1 MIILYCQLVIPFFE
15 TIKNKF
21 YCRGKKLF
29 PTSKAEIKNID
40 HLGIIAGL
48 IDEIGIVETINSKLG
63 IDPREKISAG
73 VLVKAILI
81 NGLGFVSRPLYL
93 FSQFFD
99 DKGIKILLG
108 EDVES
113 DYINDDK
120 IGRVMDKLYK
130 NGLNSLF
137 IEIVLSVIKKFK
149 IDIKYSHLDAT
160 SFHLHGN
167 YNNEESKDK
176 SSEVIK
182 ERPIIITKGYSRDH
196 RPDLKQVVLDLITSS
211 DGDIPLLMRAGDGN
225 EADKAVFG
233 KILVEFKKQIF
244 FDSIMV
250 CDSALYS
257 QENIQIIQ
265 HIKWISRVPMTIK
278 KAKELVQSVE
288 IEEVD
293 TEEIKK
299 RVALSLDGY
308 KWKEEIVYYG
318 GIKQVWLIVE
328 SEKRKNSD
336 LKKLE
341 KKLKKENE
349 KVNKL
354 LKELK
359 KEDFETVEQARYKL
373 KGINKKLK
381 LFEIKEVNLIETKDS
396 SNKTIYKIEGE
407 GYEKTEEIEIQKK
420 QAGRFIL
427 ATNLVDD
434 NKLKPEEIITNYK
447 NQQSCERGFR
457 FLKDPLFFADS
468 LFIENPE
475 RIETMLCLMSL
486 CLLVYNL
493 GQRELRNN
501 LKRAK
506 IGINNQLGKLTDSPT
521 LRWIFQCFQGIHLL
535 TLNGI
540 NQIVNLTDE
549 RNFILNYLPSS
560 CKKYYLLT

>member
-1 MIILYCQLVIPFFE
+1 MRQL
-15 TIKNKF
+15 
-21 YCRGKKLF
+21 KKLNF
-29 PTSKAEIKNID
+29 IVGVKKLSSTSKAEIKNID
-40 HLGIIAGL
+40 HLGIVAGL

-73 VLVKAILI
+73 ILVKAILI

-130 NGLNSLF
+130 YGLNNIF
-137 IEIVLSVIKKFK
+137 IEIVLSVITKFQ

-160 SFHLHGN
+160 SFHLHGD
-167 YNNEESKDK
+167 YNNEESKAK
-176 SSEVIK
+176 SSEVTK

-196 RPDLKQVVLDLITSS
+196 RPDLKQVVLDLITSG
-211 DGDIPLLMRAGDGN
+211 DGDLPLFMRAGDGN

-233 KILVEFKKQIF
+233 KILVEFKKQII

-257 QENIQIIQ
+257 QQNLQLIQN
-265 HIKWISRVPMTIK
+265 IKWISRVPMTIK

-288 IEEVD
+288 IED
-293 TEEIKK
+293 IDSEERKK
-299 RVALSLDGY
+299 RAALNLDGY
-308 KWKEEIVYYG
+308 KWKEETVNYG
-318 GIKQVWLIVE
+318 GIKQIWLVVE

-336 LKKLE
+336 LEKLE
-341 KKLKKENE
+341 KKLKREKE
-349 KVNKL
+349 KVEKF

-359 KEDFETVEQARYKL
+359 REDFETTEQARYKL

-381 LFEIKEVNLIETKDS
+381 LLGIKEINLIETKDS
-396 SNKTIYKIEGE
+396 CNKTVCKIEGE
-407 GYEKTEEIEIQKK
+407 VYEKTEEIEIQRK

-457 FLKDPLFFADS
+457 FLKEPLFFADS
-468 LFIENPE
+468 LFVENPE
-475 RIETMLCLMSL
+475 RIETMLFLMSL

-506 IGINNQLGKLTDSPT
+506 IGIKNQLGKLTNSPT
-521 LRWIFQCFQGIHLL
+521 LRWVFQCFQGIHIL

-540 NQIVNLTDE
+540 NQIVNLTNE
-549 RNFILNYLPSS
+549 RSFILNYLPSS
-560 CKKYYLLT
+560 CRKYYLLTCG